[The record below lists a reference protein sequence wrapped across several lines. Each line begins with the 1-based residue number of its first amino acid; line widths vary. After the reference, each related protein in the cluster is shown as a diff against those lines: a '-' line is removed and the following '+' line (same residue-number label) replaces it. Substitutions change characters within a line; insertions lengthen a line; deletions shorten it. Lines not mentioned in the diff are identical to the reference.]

1 MSSRLSGHDFD
12 VEKPGVE
19 FEGADSE
26 RYCDCI
32 QGEPRGI
39 QSGKREN
46 AMALSQGCLYL
57 SRQPEPPLDRNRG
70 HNAVPLVE
78 RKTQPRAVAALRAM
92 RLSPLALSSAS
103 IAVRWGASRCRLSLP
118 HFDFSECQSRI
129 EFDAHITELSRLRD
143 DGGQFLA
150 CCVGGRGVGKTFI
163 GDLDA
168 RCCDRGWPADD
179 WILALWRREAA
190 ACCIASFAAAAL
202 PWASSV
208 RARTHQAWV
217 SLSRSFCV

>member
-57 SRQPEPPLDRNRG
+57 SRQPSYCWIEIEGTMPFPW
-70 HNAVPLVE
+70 
-78 RKTQPRAVAALRAM
+78 
-92 RLSPLALSSAS
+92 LS
-103 IAVRWGASRCRLSLP
+103 GK
-118 HFDFSECQSRI
+118 
-129 EFDAHITELSRLRD
+129 LSRE
-143 DGGQFLA
+143 Q
-150 CCVGGRGVGKTFI
+150 
-163 GDLDA
+163 
-168 RCCDRGWPADD
+168 
-179 WILALWRREAA
+179 WRPCER
-190 ACCIASFAAAAL
+190 
-202 PWASSV
+202 
-208 RARTHQAWV
+208 
-217 SLSRSFCV
+217 